1 MRRQT
6 GLSTS
11 VSVTGSGA
19 SIESVTTPGANGTLP
34 PGTYEIAVR
43 SEHGIAETSDNATVT
58 LARRSTNG
66 LTTYAGTGVTRSD
79 LGSAAAVRDAIE
91 GDTLSQS
98 ERVGTNDTVVYA
110 VNASGL
116 AGLPAARNATV
127 ETGNDLDRLDGFE
140 FGVRSAGG
148 DDGLTTSDTLGET
161 PRNSTVHVDETGLY
175 VIADGTDALPTNRES
190 EPGEEFIAEFRVIDD
205 RLREAASDPPDGHRV
220 TSTVFADTDRGSL
233 PGGDRERI
241 ASGGP
246 VAGGGN
252 GNGGGSTRTG
262 GSAGGTAPTGASG
275 GGGPE
280 GPNAGSAAGTAGNDD
295 QIAPARGVGFG
306 VRPNAERRTP
316 LLDGPIAVSAPT
328 KIGETG
334 ATGGRNAR
342 RRRAV
347 DRRRDRRRD
356 RRLRIW
362 RGRAGSSDADL
373 RERADPSD
381 RRRRSRVRSASVAG
395 GPRGDTS
402 SRDPNTADPL
412 MCDRSW
418 IRYGAGGILLLDR
431 VLRSV

>member
-1 MRRQT
+1 
-6 GLSTS
+6 
-11 VSVTGSGA
+11 
-19 SIESVTTPGANGTLP
+19 
-34 PGTYEIAVR
+34 
-43 SEHGIAETSDNATVT
+43 VT

-140 FGVRSAGG
+140 FGVRSAAGG

-175 VIADGTDALPTNRES
+175 VIADGDRRAPDQQGIGARR
-190 EPGEEFIAEFRVIDD
+190 GVHRRVPSH
-205 RLREAASDPPDGHRV
+205 RRPPPRGRVGSADGHRV
-220 TSTVFADTDRGSL
+220 TSTVTFADTDRGSL

-241 ASGGP
+241 FRRSRR
-246 VAGGGN
+246 GGN
-252 GNGGGSTRTG
+252 GNGGGSTGTG

-334 ATGGRNAR
+334 ATGEDGTPGDGAPSIDDETDDETDDSEFGAGEPD
-342 RRRAV
+342 RAPT
-347 DRRRDRRRD
+347 DRRTRRSERD
-356 RRLRIW
+356 
-362 RGRAGSSDADL
+362 
-373 RERADPSD
+373 D

-418 IRYGAGGILLLDR
+418 IRYGAGGILCWTASF
-431 VLRSV
+431 VSV

>member
-1 MRRQT
+1 
-6 GLSTS
+6 
-11 VSVTGSGA
+11 VTGSGA

-220 TSTVFADTDRGSL
+220 TSTVTFADTDRGSL

-252 GNGGGSTRTG
+252 GNGGGSTGTG

-280 GPNAGSAAGTAGNDD
+280 DRTRVARREPLGTTIRSLPLGESGS
-295 QIAPARGVGFG
+295 GFG
-306 VRPNAERRTP
+306 RTP
-316 LLDGPIAVSAPT
+316 SVGPRFW
-328 KIGETG
+328 TG
-334 ATGGRNAR
+334 RSPCQRRQRSGRPGRLERTERPATAR
-342 RRRAV
+342 RRSTTRPTTRPTTPNLARASRIE
-347 DRRRDRRRD
+347 RRRPTRT
-356 RRLRIW
+356 
-362 RGRAGSSDADL
+362 
-373 RERADPSD
+373 
-381 RRRRSRVRSASVAG
+381 RRSERPPKTFPGSVRF
-395 GPRGDTS
+395 
-402 SRDPNTADPL
+402 SRWRPS
-412 MCDRSW
+412 R
-418 IRYGAGGILLLDR
+418 
-431 VLRSV
+431 